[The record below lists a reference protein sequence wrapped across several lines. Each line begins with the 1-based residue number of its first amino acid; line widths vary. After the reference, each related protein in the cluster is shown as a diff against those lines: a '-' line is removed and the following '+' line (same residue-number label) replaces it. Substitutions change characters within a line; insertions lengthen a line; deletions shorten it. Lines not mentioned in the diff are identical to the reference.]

1 MKHSYS
7 TCILA
12 ITLSGITLGVAHAQ
26 GKSADSNGRDGGS
39 LSTRAG
45 AAPQAEIGSA
55 STGPISVAPSQ
66 ADPSVGNDA
75 FGGYRQ
81 LGGVAYHRYWRFDVL
96 AVQRRHGLGP
106 AFDQSGGRI
115 RRSCWIGLEVLAIPS
130 R

>member
-66 ADPSVGNDA
+66 ADPSVGNDF
-75 FGGYRQ
+75 FGGYGQ
-81 LGGVAYHRYWRFDVL
+81 LGASHTTAIGDSMFLQFNGGMDLDQQSSANPAGALDGRV
-96 AVQRRHGLGP
+96 GLG
-106 AFDQSGGRI
+106 
-115 RRSCWIGLEVLAIPS
+115 WKY
-130 R
+130 